1 MSHNTEFPSRI
12 IPILRKTKIQYR
24 LLAIFCFI
32 SLVPVICVCL
42 FSYRIYTNSINNK
55 LSDSFYQAIV
65 SLNQNM
71 VLELEKIQ
79 TVATRLSS
87 AKEIQE
93 ILHLYADST
102 QPNINENSSYIS
114 QEIRNNIIY
123 SEYVRSIRVV
133 SSSGTLIY
141 DMGYEY
147 FSDDSFPGILE
158 GIDRTAPRPSL
169 QYAKSYL
176 SQDRLILGSK
186 CYSVGYSDVSSGYIM
201 LFIDEPLIYQK
212 IFSNISFGGE
222 SDIMM
227 LDSQGTVLTAQN
239 RELVGS
245 SLKEDTLFSSIQA
258 HLDEGSNVFRMKE
271 PGNDSLVV
279 FIYNSQYEYYLV
291 AQIPQSYITSETRMI
306 NFALLILAVL
316 LIILSLCC
324 TMVIYFSI
332 VTPIRNMVD
341 FCNTPIEDMS
351 LSDIHDNSPDE
362 LGFLAVTMESML
374 QNLRRSMEQNKE
386 DEHKK
391 RKLEIQMLQYQ
402 INPHFLFNT
411 LNSLQWV
418 AVINDVPVLAEGIS
432 SLSTLL
438 RNAIMKKDELI
449 SLEEEVSNLKNYF
462 TIQKIR
468 YGNSFDVEYFLE
480 EDAMRCLIPRFI
492 LQPLAENSIVHGIS
506 DSVSVMTITVSGRY
520 AESGLIIELRD
531 NGKGFSADGTCMD
544 EGKRQSAGIGIH
556 NVRERLRLHYGREDL
571 LQITSKEGEGT
582 VCRITIP
589 ADE

>member
-1 MSHNTEFPSRI
+1 MLHSTEFPSRI
-12 IPILRKTKIQYR
+12 ISFLRKTKIQYR

-32 SLVPVICVCL
+32 SLVPVTCVCL
-42 FSYRIYTNSINNK
+42 FSYGIYTNSINSK

-71 VLELEKIQ
+71 ILELGKIQ
-79 TVATRLSS
+79 TVATTLSS
-87 AKEIQE
+87 AEEIQE
-93 ILHLYADST
+93 ILHLYSDST

-123 SEYVRSIRVV
+123 SEYVRSIRII

-147 FSDDSFPGILE
+147 FSEDSFPEILG
-158 GIDRTAPRPSL
+158 GIDRMAPQPSL

-176 SQDRLILGSK
+176 SQDRLVLGSK

-227 LDSQGTVLTAQN
+227 LDAQGTVLTAQN

-245 SLKEDTLFSSIQA
+245 SLKGLPLFLSIQA
-258 HLDEGSNVFRMKE
+258 HLDEGSNVFRIKE
-271 PGNDSLVV
+271 SGNDSLIV
-279 FIYNSQYEYYLV
+279 FTYNSQYGYYLV
-291 AQIPQSYITSETRMI
+291 GQIPRSYITSETRMI
-306 NFALLILAVL
+306 NLALLFLAILLIL
-316 LIILSLCC
+316 LSLCC

-341 FCNTPIEDMS
+341 FCNMPIADMS
-351 LSDIHDNSPDE
+351 LADIHDNSPDE

-374 QNLRRSMEQNKE
+374 HNLHESMEQNKE

-438 RNAIMKKDELI
+438 RNALMKKDELI
-449 SLEEEVSNLKNYF
+449 SLEEEVGNLKNYF

-468 YGNSFDVEYFLE
+468 YGNSFDVEYLLAE
-480 EDAMRCLIPRFI
+480 NTLQHLIPRFI

-506 DSVSVMTITVSGRY
+506 GSAAVVMITVLGRY
-520 AESGLIIELRD
+520 EKSGLVIEIRD
-531 NGKGFSADGTCMD
+531 NGKGFSENGNCTDD
-544 EGKRQSAGIGIH
+544 EKRQSTGIGIN
-556 NVRERLRLHYGREDL
+556 NVKERLRLHYGRADL
-571 LQITSKEGEGT
+571 LQIMSEEGKGT
-582 VCRITIP
+582 LCRITIP
-589 ADE
+589 VN